1 MCGISGR
8 FMLNE
13 QAADQSIISR
23 MTDAMAHRGPDAN
36 GYFVKGP
43 ISLGHRRLSIID
55 LSERSNQ
62 PLFDSTGRYAIVFN
76 GEIYNYASVR
86 AKLASYPFATQGDTE
101 VVLAAY
107 IKWGADSLQYL
118 AGMFAF
124 AIWDQVEQSLV
135 IVRDRMGVK
144 PVYYYRDEK
153 QFLFASEIRSIL
165 ASGQVSRKICREAL
179 VDFLAF
185 QSFQSPQSIVEGVVE
200 LPAGHYM
207 KITRTSFEVIPYW
220 QIERRLIP
228 GDYSNQSVVEKRV
241 GELLTQSVE
250 RRMVSDVPVA
260 AFLSGG
266 IDSSVIVGL
275 MSKVVGTPET
285 FNIAFS
291 HKDFDESVYAEMVAK
306 KFKTKHHPIRLD
318 PEVFLHEFPNALNA
332 MDSPSGDGI
341 NTYVVSKAIKEAGI
355 KVALS
360 GVGGDELFVGY
371 PIFKHWQKIQQRAW
385 LAKIPKVLRAIPAG
399 LIGGQDIRKLRIAQ
413 LLTLSDYSIDKV
425 YPILRQVNANATIR
439 QLIGQSA
446 DKTYLSTL
454 LGKKS
459 ADIRKF
465 PLYSQLSIA
474 EYLGYTG
481 QTLLK
486 DTDQMSMAVALE
498 IREPFF
504 DHELVEYVMNIP
516 DRFKEG
522 VDPKS
527 LLLRATG
534 DLIPPEIYQR
544 PKKGFTFPWNNWIRG
559 ELKSYCEAKIKLL
572 AEKDFVNGSAILS
585 YWNDFLNG
593 RNQIVGTNILLL
605 VTLENYTELHNLD

>member
-13 QAADQSIISR
+13 QAADQSIISQ
-23 MTDAMAHRGPDAN
+23 MTKAIAHRGPDAE

-76 GEIYNYASVR
+76 GEIYNYASV
-86 AKLASYPFATQGDTE
+86 KSQLLSYPFATNGDTE

-107 IKWGADSLQYL
+107 LKWGPDSLQHL

-124 AIWDQVEQSLV
+124 AIWDQEAQTLF
-135 IVRDRMGVK
+135 IARDRMGVK
-144 PVYYYRDEK
+144 PLYYYRDQH

-165 ASGQVSRKICREAL
+165 ASGQIKRKICREAL
-179 VDFLAF
+179 IDFFAF
-185 QSFQSPQSIVEGVVE
+185 QSFQSPQSIVEGVLE
-200 LPAGHYM
+200 LPAGHYLT
-207 KITRTSFEVIPYW
+207 ISRTSFDIKPYW
-220 QIERRLIP
+220 QIEKRLIP
-228 GDYSNQSVVEKRV
+228 GDYSNRSLIEKRV
-241 GELLTQSVE
+241 SDLLTQSVE

-266 IDSSVIVGL
+266 IDSSVVVGL
-275 MSKVVGTPET
+275 MSRVVGTPET
-285 FNIAFS
+285 FNISFNQ
-291 HKDFDESVYAEMVAK
+291 KDFDESEYAELIAK
-306 KFKTKHHPIRLD
+306 KFKTRHHPIRLE

-360 GVGGDELFVGY
+360 GVGGDELFAGY
-371 PIFKHWQKIQQRAW
+371 PIFKHWLKIHQRAW
-385 LAKIPKVLRAIPAG
+385 LARIPKALRAILAS
-399 LIGGQDIRKLRIAQ
+399 LMGGQDIRKLRMAQ
-413 LLTLSDYSIDKV
+413 LLTLPDYSIDKV

-439 QLIGQSA
+439 RLTGHSA
-446 DKTYLSTL
+446 NSTFLSSL
-454 LGKKS
+454 LEKKAS
-459 ADIRKF
+459 DIRKF

-522 VDPKS
+522 MNPKS
-527 LLLRATG
+527 LLLNATG

-544 PKKGFTFPWNNWIRG
+544 PKKGFTFPWNSWIRG
-559 ELKSYCEAKIKLL
+559 ELKSYCDHKIRLL
-572 AEKDFVNGSAILS
+572 AEKDFVNGPAVLS
-585 YWNDFLNG
+585 YWKDFLQG
-593 RNQIVGTNILLL
+593 QNQIAGTNILLL
-605 VTLENYTELHNLD
+605 VTLENYTALHSLE

>member
-8 FMLNE
+8 FMLNQ

-36 GYFVKGP
+36 GYFVNGP

-76 GEIYNYASVR
+76 GEIYNYASVK
-86 AKLASYPFATQGDTE
+86 AQLSSYPFATHGDTE

-107 IKWGADSLQYL
+107 IKWGPDALQYL

-124 AIWDQVEQSLV
+124 AIWDQSEQSLF
-135 IVRDRMGVK
+135 IARDRMGVK
-144 PVYYYRDEK
+144 PVYYYRDEI

-165 ASGQVSRKICREAL
+165 ASGQVKRKICREAL

-185 QSFQSPQSIVEGVVE
+185 QSFQSPQTIVEGIVE

-207 KITRTSFEVIPYW
+207 AITRNSLDIKPYW

-228 GDYSNQSVVEKRV
+228 GDYSNITVVERKV
-241 GELLTQSVE
+241 NELLTRSVE

-275 MSKVVGTPET
+275 MSKVAGTPET
-285 FNIAFS
+285 FNISF
-291 HKDFDESVYAEMVAK
+291 HDKDFDESEYAELIAK
-306 KFKTKHHPIRLD
+306 KFNTRHHPIRLD
-318 PEVFLHEFPNALNA
+318 PEVFLHELPNAINA

-341 NTYVVSKAIKEAGI
+341 NTYVVSKAIRQAGI

-371 PIFKHWQKIQQRAW
+371 PIFKHWLKIRQRAW
-385 LAKIPKVLRAIPAG
+385 LARIPRALRAIPAA
-399 LIGGQDIRKLRIAQ
+399 LIGGKDIRKLRTAQ

-425 YPILRQVNANATIR
+425 YPVLRQVNANATIR
-439 QLIGQSA
+439 QLTGQMPNTTFLA
-446 DKTYLSTL
+446 TMLER
-454 LGKKS
+454 KS
-459 ADIRKF
+459 ADIGKF

-474 EYLGYTG
+474 EYLGYTA

-522 VDPKS
+522 ANPKS
-527 LLLRATG
+527 LLLKATG
-534 DLIPPEIYQR
+534 NLLPPEIYQR
-544 PKKGFTFPWNNWIRG
+544 PKKGFVFPWNNWFRR
-559 ELKSYCEAKIKLL
+559 ELKSYCESKIKLL
-572 AEKDFVNGSAILS
+572 AEKDFVNGSAVLS
-585 YWNDFLNG
+585 YWNDFLHQ
-593 RNQIVGTNILLL
+593 RNQVGWTNILLL
-605 VTLENYTELHNLD
+605 ITLENYTELHNLD